1 VTGTSDGEGKGKT
14 PKEEMSWKSSLGD
27 TVKNCITVIYILDG
41 ALSDTIGIGIFG

>member
-1 VTGTSDGEGKGKT
+1 MTGTSDGEGKGKT